1 MTVRDAN
8 GRIVNAMSV
17 DVEEH
22 FQVGA
27 FEHTVSRDDWPA
39 MESRVEANTR
49 RCLDLFESEGVS
61 ATFFTLAWVAERA
74 PGLMR
79 EIVSRGHELAS
90 HGYAHDRVHSFSPE
104 EFRAD
109 IRKARAIIEDV
120 SGAKV
125 AGYRAPSFSIGKD
138 NRWALDILAEEGY
151 LYSSSV
157 APIQSD
163 HYGWP
168 DAPRF
173 TFQPVDGADMI
184 EIPVSTVEV
193 AGRRF
198 ASGGGGYFRLLPY
211 SAFAWAIRRLNRQEG
226 RSAMFYFHPW
236 EVDPDQPRFDDA
248 PLKSR
253 FRHYT
258 NLDRMEG
265 KLRQVLRDFSWD
277 RVDRVFLP
285 DRQSIS
291 QAA

>member
-193 AGRRF
+193 AGKRF